1 MTSGDSEL
9 LSLHISTSAF
19 PAKDATEAF
28 REIFAKAI
36 LQIEMEPLGGHEL
49 EVDMFLRGLPDFGM
63 ATGRSSPG
71 RYPHTK
77 NLIDSDDIVFV
88 AIHEGY
94 SAFTQRARTMD
105 LHAGEVVMTSI
116 GEPATFSFPVKGT
129 VTNLRFK
136 RALLSPHL
144 ANLDDALS
152 RPKLKQSPA
161 LDLLLNYMNV
171 LKDGDALA
179 TPELRRSIVAH
190 MHDLAALAIGATRD
204 GKQIAQGRG
213 LRAARLHAIKTHILE
228 NLGKPDLTL
237 GNVALRSG
245 ISPRYVNLLFE
256 FEGLTFSEFVLGQR
270 LERAKRALANPRS
283 AGQTISSIAFSAGFS
298 DLSYF
303 NRTFRRRFGMTPS
316 DARAEN

>member
-1 MTSGDSEL
+1 MTSDDL

-36 LQIEMEPLGGHEL
+36 LQIEMEPLGGQEL
-49 EVDMFLRGLPDFGM
+49 EVDMVLRGLPDFGM
-63 ATGRSSPG
+63 ATGWSSPG

-88 AIHEGY
+88 AIHEGH
-94 SAFTQRARTMD
+94 SAFTQRSRTMT
-105 LHAGEVVMTSI
+105 LQAGEVVMTSI
-116 GEPATFSFPVKGT
+116 GEPATFSIPVKT
-129 VTNLRFK
+129 NVTNLRFK
-136 RALLSPHL
+136 RALLSPYL
-144 ANLDDALS
+144 VNLDDALS
-152 RPKLKQSPA
+152 QPKLRQSPA

-171 LKDGDALA
+171 LKDSDALA
-179 TPELRRSIVAH
+179 TPELRRSVVAH

-204 GKQIAQGRG
+204 GKEIAQGRG
-213 LRAARLHAIKTHILE
+213 LRAARLHAIKTYILE
-228 NLGKPDLTL
+228 NLGMPNLTL

-256 FEGLTFSEFVLGQR
+256 SEGMTFSEFVIGQR
-270 LERAKRALANPRS
+270 LEWANRILANPRH
-283 AGQTISSIAFSAGFS
+283 AERTISSIAFEAGFS

-303 NRTFRRRFGMTPS
+303 NRTYRRRFGMTPS
-316 DARAEN
+316 DARGR